1 MQKLPQALQD
11 LVQQLSEL
19 PGVGPKSALRMA
31 LTLLQ
36 WPEDKVRSLGRSIEG
51 LRDTLTLCSECGGIS
66 DTDPCLLCSDPGR
79 RQDILCLV
87 ADWDALLAIEQAG
100 FFQGRY
106 LILGG
111 LLSPLDGVQ
120 ASQLDLQ
127 RLRSRLAS
135 GQVRELVLALGSTRD
150 AEATESYI
158 SSLVHK
164 EYPGIEISRLA
175 QGIPVGSDLRYVDQ
189 ETLKQSLQHRQRL
202 C

>member
-11 LVQQLSEL
+11 LVQQLANL

-36 WPEDKVRSLGRSIEG
+36 WPEDKVRTLGRSIQG
-51 LRDTLTLCSECGGIS
+51 LRDALTLCSECGAIS
-66 DTDPCLLCSDPGR
+66 DADPCMLCSDPGR

-87 ADWDALLAIEQAG
+87 ADWDALLAIEEAG

-120 ASQLDLQ
+120 PSQLDVQ
-127 RLRSRLAS
+127 RLKRKLAT
-135 GQVRELVLALGSTRD
+135 GQVQELVLALGSTRD

-158 SSLVHK
+158 SSLVHRDF
-164 EYPGIEISRLA
+164 PGVEITRLA